1 MIDNLLRDLGYAI
14 RALVRTPAFTL
25 AVLLTLAFG
34 LGANTAVFS
43 VVNSVLLKPL
53 AYPEA
58 EQLVSVW
65 HTAPGAPGVLAA
77 AGGLRMSPS
86 MYFTYAEQNRT
97 FQSIGLW
104 RPATA
109 SVTGLAQPEEVHTL
123 VVGDGVLPTLGI
135 QPALGRWFSAEEYKP
150 GGALSVILSHEYWQ
164 RRFGGDPAA
173 IGRVLTVNAQPAEIV
188 GVMPAGYHIADTRGD
203 LLVTAQYDR
212 SGRAGPPFC
221 CQGIARLKPEVTLAQ
236 ANADLARMLP
246 LWVDEPGDRTVYLDE
261 WKITPA
267 LQPLKQA
274 VIGDTGNV
282 LWVVMG
288 TIGIVLLIACANVT
302 NLLLVRADG
311 RQRELAVRAALGA
324 GSGRIARTLLIESPL
339 LGLIGGALGLAIAY
353 VVLQLL
359 IAMAP
364 AGLPRLNEISLDAR
378 ALGVTLIVSLL
389 AGLLLG
395 LIPALRFSSPRI
407 RAALYSGGRSAS
419 QGREQHRTQNIL
431 VVAQVALALVLLVSS
446 GLMIRTFQAL
456 HAVAPGFTDGSQ
468 LQTLRLAIPPTLA
481 PEAERVV
488 RTQNEIVDAIVALPG
503 VSSAAFGSSMPLEV
517 IYSNW
522 HYIDVE
528 GRPRPSDAA
537 MHTLKYVSPGFFSTA
552 GTRLIAGRDFTWTD
566 IYDVRRVALVSENL
580 ARQLWSEPT
589 AAVGQRIRSGEPN
602 AEWSEVIGV
611 VEDVRENGLSK
622 PAPTIA
628 YWPTMMPAYFM
639 PNAPLMAN
647 RDVTVII
654 RSPLAGT
661 ATLLRQIEQAV
672 WSVHPDLPIASPR
685 TMADIYDRSLVHTTF
700 TLAMLAIAG
709 GVALTL
715 GVIGLYGV
723 LSYIVAQ
730 RRRDIAI
737 RLALG
742 ARQRDIARSFVQYGV
757 TLAIAGVALGL
768 GAAAAVTRLMA
779 SLLHGVQPLDAITY
793 ATVAVLLTVVAALA
807 SYLPAR
813 RASSVDPAEALA
825 AE

>member
-1 MIDNLLRDLGYAI
+1 M
-14 RALVRTPAFTL
+14 
-25 AVLLTLAFG
+25 
-34 LGANTAVFS
+34 
-43 VVNSVLLKPL
+43 
-53 AYPEA
+53 
-58 EQLVSVW
+58 
-65 HTAPGAPGVLAA
+65 
-77 AGGLRMSPS
+77 
-86 MYFTYAEQNRT
+86 
-97 FQSIGLW
+97 
-104 RPATA
+104 
-109 SVTGLAQPEEVHTL
+109 
-123 VVGDGVLPTLGI
+123 
-135 QPALGRWFSAEEYKP
+135 P
-150 GGALSVILSHEYWQ
+150 GGF
-164 RRFGGDPAA
+164 R
-173 IGRVLTVNAQPAEIV
+173 
-188 GVMPAGYHIADTRGD
+188 IADSRGD
-203 LLVTAQYDR
+203 LILPNQIDR
-212 SGRAGPPFC
+212 TRLTLPPFC
-221 CQGIARLKPEVTLAQ
+221 CQGIARLKPGVTLAQ
-236 ANADLARMLP
+236 ANADVARMLP
-246 LWVDEPGDRTVYLDE
+246 IWVASWPYRGDGKANYLDG

-267 LQPLKQA
+267 LRSLKQD
-274 VIGDTGNV
+274 VIGDVGNV

-288 TIGIVLLIACANVT
+288 TIGIVLLIACANVI

-324 GSGRIARTLLIESPL
+324 GSGRIARTLLIESTL
-339 LGLIGGALGLAIAY
+339 LGLIGGVLGLAFAY
-353 VVLQLL
+353 AMLKLL

-364 AGLPRLNEISLDAR
+364 AGLPRLVEIGIDAR
-378 ALGVTLIVSLL
+378 ALGVTFLVSLL

-456 HAVAPGFTDGSQ
+456 HAVAPGFTDGAT
-468 LQTLRLAIPPTLA
+468 LQTLRIAIPESL
-481 PEAERVV
+481 ERDAERVA
-488 RTQNEIVDAIVALPG
+488 RMQNDIVDALAALPG
-503 VSSAAFGSSMPLEV
+503 VSSAAFGSAMPLEGAL
-517 IYSNW
+517 SMW
-522 HYIDVE
+522 DSIDVE
-528 GRPRPSDAA
+528 GQPRQPGDTGV
-537 MHTLKYVSPGFFSTA
+537 MRTFKFVSPGFFHTA
-552 GTRLIAGRDFTWTD
+552 GTQLIAGRDFTWSD
-566 IYDVRRVALVSENL
+566 IYDGRHVVLLPENL
-580 ARQLWSEPT
+580 ARELWREPA
-589 AAVGQRIRSGEPN
+589 AAVGKRIRWPAN
-602 AEWSEVIGV
+602 APWSEVIGV
-611 VEDVRENGLSK
+611 VQDVRENGVSE
-622 PAPTIA
+622 PAPAIV
-628 YWPTMMPAYFM
+628 YWPAMNANFFA
-639 PNAPLMAN
+639 PNVPWVT
-647 RDVTVII
+647 RGVTVII

-672 WSVHPDLPIASPR
+672 WSVHPDLPVASPR